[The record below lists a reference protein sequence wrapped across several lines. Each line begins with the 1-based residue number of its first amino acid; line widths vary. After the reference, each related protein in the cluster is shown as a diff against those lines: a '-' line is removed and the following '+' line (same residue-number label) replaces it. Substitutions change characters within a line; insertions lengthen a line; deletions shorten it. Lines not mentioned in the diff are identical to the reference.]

1 MLLKCYT
8 TQCLWH
14 LSAIASTLSTLGGT
28 HTMHRVRMGVAEP
41 LGFHLGARVNGS
53 EQTHAACVT
62 HASMPQC

>member
-1 MLLKCYT
+1 
-8 TQCLWH
+8 
-14 LSAIASTLSTLGGT
+14 
-28 HTMHRVRMGVAEP
+28 MHRVCMGVAGP